1 MTEASNTRG
10 YRMLRRIFAA
20 LTLTALVA
28 VATPG
33 LVAADAWAS
42 GIRSCFSTESCK
54 VTSQATGGVQHKRC
68 ATDYTNCV
76 LKGSWSNG
84 GSYVWRTT
92 WHGSGSQTALISTN
106 LVLAQQSA
114 TCVCVQTPCPL
125 SDLP

>member
-1 MTEASNTRG
+1 MVKAGKHGGNRA
-10 YRMLRRIFAA
+10 LRRLVAA
-20 LTLTALVA
+20 LTLTALIG

-42 GIRSCFSTESCK
+42 GVRSCFSTESCK
-54 VTSQATGGVQHKRC
+54 VTSHASGNVLHKRC

-76 LKGSWSNG
+76 VKASWSNG
-84 GSYVWRTT
+84 GSYIWRTS

-106 LVLAQQSA
+106 LVLDQQSA

-125 SDLP
+125 SP